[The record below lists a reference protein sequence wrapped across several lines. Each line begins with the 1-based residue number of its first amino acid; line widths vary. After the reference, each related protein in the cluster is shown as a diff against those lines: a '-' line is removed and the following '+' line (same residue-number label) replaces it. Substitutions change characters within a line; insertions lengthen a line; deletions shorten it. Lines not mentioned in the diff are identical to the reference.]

1 MVAMTENDLTIM
13 GKKVTDMYGS
23 HVGKVIGTTTDV
35 DGTVISVGV
44 DCGYRGLLEVP
55 YEHLVVQEDAVIYI
69 PQWRLDSQKILRMKG
84 LIIRR
89 LRALRAILADSDHAE
104 EEYES
109 VQQEYEDRLA
119 TIRESEDSIKDMFD
133 KRLTE
138 LANQTKV
145 AKKLLFDATI
155 QYKSSEI
162 HETDFKVVKSTTGTI
177 LERIDYEVSEIKNMQ
192 RRLGDLATEEA
203 QILAENAPQPEPTTE
218 QVQTQVEETAQ
229 PEQPV
234 EEPLAAPVESP
245 PEPPRPEPTVVPPEV
260 PAEPPM
266 VEPTAAPSEV
276 PPEMPAEVP
285 AEPPMVEPTAAPSE
299 VPPEMPAEVPAE
311 PPMVEPTAAPS
322 EVPPEMP
329 AEVPAEPPM
338 VEPMVVP
345 PEAPSEPPRPEPTV
359 VPPEV
364 PPEVPADPSMVAL
377 RSAYGIPEPPPPPKQ
392 TKSDWLTRMNS
403 Q

>member
-109 VQQEYEDRLA
+109 VQQGYEDRLA

-133 KRLTE
+133 TRLTE
-138 LANQTKV
+138 LGNQTKV

-162 HETDFKVVKSTTGTI
+162 HETDFKVVKSTTASI

-203 QILAENAPQPEPTTE
+203 QILIEDAPQPEPSTE
-218 QVQTQVEETAQ
+218 QVQTQVEETIQ

-234 EEPLAAPVESP
+234 EEPLAAPQESP
-245 PEPPRPEPTVVPPEV
+245 PEPTRPEPTVVPPEV
-260 PAEPPM
+260 PAEPLM
-266 VEPTAAPSEV
+266 AEPAAASPEPLMAEPATAS
-276 PPEMPAEVP
+276 PEMPAEVP
-285 AEPPMVEPTAAPSE
+285 PEPLMAEPVTAS
-299 VPPEMPAEVPAE
+299 PEMPAEVPPEPLMAE
-311 PPMVEPTAAPS
+311 PATAS
-322 EVPPEMP
+322 PEMP
-329 AEVPAEPPM
+329 AEVPPEPLM
-338 VEPMVVP
+338 AEPMVVP
-345 PEAPSEPPRPEPTV
+345 PEAPAEPPRPEPTV

-377 RSAYGIPEPPPPPKQ
+377 RPAYGIPEPPPPPKQ